1 MDHHKSQSEIVDL
14 DKKLDHMIRTL
25 SNLVKLYE
33 QGDVEIKRKLIG
45 SIFPNKMVYE
55 KNSVR
60 TVELNPAVELIFSNV
75 KRSRGRKKRKHTN
88 FGVLSHRVESEGT
101 QMCKITPFN
110 KLNKCCNYS
119 LKCNKNKT

>member
-88 FGVLSHRVESEGT
+88 FGVLSHRVVST
-101 QMCKITPFN
+101 DLFSNPFLEDLERLGN
-110 KLNKCCNYS
+110 L
-119 LKCNKNKT
+119 LK